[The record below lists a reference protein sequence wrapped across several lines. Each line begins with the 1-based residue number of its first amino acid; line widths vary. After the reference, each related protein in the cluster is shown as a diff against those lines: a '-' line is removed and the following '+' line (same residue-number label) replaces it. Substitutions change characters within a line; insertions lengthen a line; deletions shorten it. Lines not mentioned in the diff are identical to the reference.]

1 MQSVTNANQKQGHG
15 ESRDLS
21 RAVVSG
27 RQSSVVGRRLWKRLL
42 QWKYRLF
49 QRHRYD
55 RLVLEEVAGKEFVVL
70 PQVFNPK
77 LFRTG
82 EFMAETIRKQQI
94 PASAAVLD
102 MGTGTGVGAVFAA
115 ESARRVVAVDINPA
129 AARCARI
136 NVLLNGAEERVEV
149 RQGDL
154 WEPVKGER
162 FDVVLFNPPYFRGE
176 PTDALDHAWRSN
188 NVVERFAAGLRGHV
202 KPGGYALVVLSSDGD
217 LAAFLNAFSDNDL
230 RVEIVA
236 SRDLRNETLTI
247 YRLSPET
254 K

>member
-1 MQSVTNANQKQGHG
+1 MQSFTNANKKQGQG
-15 ESRDLS
+15 ETNSLS
-21 RAVVSG
+21 LDAVGLRPS
-27 RQSSVVGRRLWKRLL
+27 SSVLRPFWKRLL

-82 EFMAETIRKQQI
+82 EFMAETIREQRI

-102 MGTGTGVGAVFAA
+102 MGTGSGVGAVFAA
-115 ESARRVVAVDINPA
+115 EFARRVVAVDINPA

-136 NVLLNGAEERVEV
+136 NVLLNGAEEGVEV

-154 WEPVKGER
+154 WEPVQGER

-176 PTDALDHAWRSN
+176 PSDALDHAWRSN

-202 KPGGYALVVLSSDGD
+202 TPGGYALVVLSSDGD
-217 LAAFLNAFSDNDL
+217 LAAFLHAFCDNDL

-236 SRDLRNETLTI
+236 SRDLRNETLTL